1 MSKKEVVKA
10 PVLTIKK
17 LKSCKGTEGDAFSC
31 NLYVDGKK
39 AASVTQGGH
48 GGGNDYHWND
58 EATEKRVYD
67 WVGTLP
73 PETVDFDN
81 VHMVV
86 MKSNLDV
93 VIAKIIDAV
102 EFKKKLKALCRKN
115 IVFSLK
121 GDDGKEQ
128 YMTINRKYDPGLK
141 AAMIRK
147 YGDSLGEIVNER
159 YLPAG
164 G

>member
-1 MSKKEVVKA
+1 M
-10 PVLTIKK
+10 
-17 LKSCKGTEGDAFSC
+17 
-31 NLYVDGKK
+31 
-39 AASVTQGGH
+39 
-48 GGGNDYHWND
+48 
-58 EATEKRVYD
+58 
-67 WVGTLP
+67 GTLP

-159 YLPAG
+159 YPPAG